1 MKSCMRIKEYR
12 KARGMTQAELAEQM
26 GVGRTTITM
35 WEIGEHLPSAAQLPQ
50 LARIFGCKID
60 ELFLPSQ

>member
-1 MKSCMRIKEYR
+1 MLMRLKELR
-12 KARGMTQAELAEQM
+12 QNAGMTQQEVAADM
-26 GVGRTTITM
+26 GVAQNTISN
-35 WEIGEHLPSAAQLPQ
+35 WETERYFPYVRQLPQ